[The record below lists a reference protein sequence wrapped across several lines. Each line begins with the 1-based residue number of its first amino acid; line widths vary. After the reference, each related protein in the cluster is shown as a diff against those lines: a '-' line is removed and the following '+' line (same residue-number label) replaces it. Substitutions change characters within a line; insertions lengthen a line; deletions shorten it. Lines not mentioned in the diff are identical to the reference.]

1 MERKRKKKRKT
12 DVSSQRINKEQYK
25 SGLRTV
31 KFIVAQ
37 IKKDTEGTLF
47 MFRRR
52 KKRNRKKGSENNAKR
67 KKNEKERLE

>member
-31 KFIVAQ
+31 KFIVA
-37 IKKDTEGTLF
+37 
-47 MFRRR
+47 
-52 KKRNRKKGSENNAKR
+52 
-67 KKNEKERLE
+67 